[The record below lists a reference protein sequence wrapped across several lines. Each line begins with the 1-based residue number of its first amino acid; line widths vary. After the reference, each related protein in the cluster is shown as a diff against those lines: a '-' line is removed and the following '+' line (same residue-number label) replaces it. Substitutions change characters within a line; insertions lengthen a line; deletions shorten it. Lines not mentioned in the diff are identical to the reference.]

1 MITSNKISQ
10 ILLITFF
17 LLHIYIDLSAQ
28 FIDDFNGNS
37 ITIDPSSA
45 NGWTFRTG
53 DGFAVMDFIS
63 SGKGYSSIY
72 VDATKDKQGIWWAL
86 IRRRVSENMNLALI
100 QNPKYEFRIEA
111 RVRVSD
117 APKRINLHL
126 NTQRTTNFHSH
137 LMEYDIPDTTNW
149 YTISMTT
156 HNFDARPGD
165 TVYAQLAL
173 MDWGFEKYRVDIDY
187 YKVDIVN
194 IDSVG
199 PDLGEPIPYHP
210 PIPNTSIFQ
219 YHIPVKEDCMI
230 DLYYTDMNFNN
241 WFTSDEKGNQINLL
255 TVSGSQYI
263 ILKWNLV
270 EFKNKIADGSALLEL
285 TTYSLQ
291 NSTDYKKDFGMIR
304 VTEILDGDKNW
315 NQNEVTLENLC
326 KGKPLNKV
334 LNSQMI
340 IDVEVNKVRGGKN
353 YITISQPVLQRILNG
368 KTLGIAIKPL
378 GAVVASFYSSENFKY
393 APKLHFNIK

>member
-1 MITSNKISQ
+1 MKIKS
-10 ILLITFF
+10 LLVF
-17 LLHIYIDLSAQ
+17 LLFSFISIFENNFAQ
-28 FIDDFNGNS
+28 FIDNFETELKVD
-37 ITIDPSSA
+37 SA
-45 NGWTFRTG
+45 GLNGWTYRTG
-53 DGFAVMDFIS
+53 DGNATMKFIS
-63 SGKGYSSIY
+63 SKKGYASIF
-72 VDATKDKQGIWWAL
+72 VDATKDKRGIWWAL
-86 IRRRVSENMNLALI
+86 IRRRVSENMNLSLI

-126 NTQRTTNFHSH
+126 NTQRTTDFHSH

-210 PIPNTSIFQ
+210 PIPDTSTFY
-219 YHIPVKEDCMI
+219 YHLPVKEDCII

-241 WFTSDEKGNQINLL
+241 WFTYDENGKKINLL
-255 TVSGSQYI
+255 TVSGNQYV
-263 ILKWNLV
+263 ILKWDLDK
-270 EFKNKIADGSALLEL
+270 FKNKTADGSALLEL
-285 TTYSLQ
+285 TTFSLQ
-291 NSTDYKKDFGMIR
+291 NSTDYQKDFGMIR
-304 VTEILDGDKNW
+304 VTEILDGDSNW
-315 NQNEVTLENLC
+315 NQSNVTLESFC

-340 IDVEVNKVRGGKN
+340 IDVEVNKIRGGKN
-353 YITISQPVLQRILNG
+353 YITISRPVLQRILDG
-368 KTLGIAIKPL
+368 KTKGIAIKPL
-378 GAVVASFYSSENFKY
+378 GAVVASFYSSEY
-393 APKLHFNIK
+393 VPKLHFNIK